1 MTNNSTDPMTSD
13 EWWPLRDAVEWLTQR
28 LICNGSRFVLDNWD
42 CKYIDARI
50 DMRTGAVL
58 LRPGNRSTSD
68 VPARSAMEPCNCSAH
83 PEPHYHQPNDI
94 KAI

>member
-1 MTNNSTDPMTSD
+1 MSEALRTDPMTGN

-28 LICNGSRFVLDNWD
+28 LICNGSRFVLDNWN

-58 LRPGNRSTSD
+58 LRPGNVHAPD
-68 VPARSAMEPCNCSAH
+68 VGGCSEK
-83 PEPHYHQPNDI
+83 PEG
-94 KAI
+94 A